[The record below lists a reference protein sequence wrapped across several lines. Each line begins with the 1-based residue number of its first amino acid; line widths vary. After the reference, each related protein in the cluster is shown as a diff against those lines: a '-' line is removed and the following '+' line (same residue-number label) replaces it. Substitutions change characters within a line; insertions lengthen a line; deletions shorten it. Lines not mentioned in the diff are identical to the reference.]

1 MRYAV
6 NVPNFEE
13 YSDVRTV
20 AALAADAEAAG
31 WDGFFVWDHL
41 AFVKAWKLR
50 VADPWILLTAV
61 ALATERLRLGPMV
74 TPLARRRPWKVAR
87 ETVTLD
93 RLSGGRLV
101 LGVGLGEP
109 PTDEFGSFGEPT
121 DAVVRAAMLDEG
133 LEVLTRLWSGETVSF
148 QGRHYRVEEVAF
160 QPTPVQRPRIPIWV
174 AGAWPRRGRCGG
186 PPASTAA
193 APQARRRRRAG
204 RAGGRRRARAAG
216 GRRPPPPGP
225 GGAVRRAAGRD
236 HPGGPGAARAMLE
249 PLAEAGMTWWQ
260 EGADPRETDLATFR
274 RRVPGPARRLSAG
287 GPGKRRGSAPRVP

>member
-13 YSDVRTV
+13 YSDVRAV

-41 AFVKAWKLR
+41 AFVKAWRLR
-50 VADPWILLTAV
+50 IADPWIVLTAV

-109 PTDEFGSFGEPT
+109 GSDEFGSFGEPA
-121 DAVVRAAMLDEG
+121 DPVVRAAMLDEA

-148 QGRHYRVEEVAF
+148 SGRHYRVDQVAF
-160 QPTPVQRPRIPIWV
+160 LPAPVQRPRIPIWV
-174 AGAWPRRGRCGG
+174 AGTWPRRG
-186 PPASTAA
+186 PL
-193 APQARRRRRAG
+193 
-204 RAGGRRRARAAG
+204 
-216 GRRPPPPGP
+216 
-225 GGAVRRAAGRD
+225 RRAARFDGSCPLKIDADGEVVGALEAGELRELRAVVD
-236 HPGGPGAARAMLE
+236 RHRQEQAAPFDVLLGGTTPEDPGAARAMLE

-260 EGADPRETDLATFR
+260 EVADPRQTDLAAFR
-274 RRVPGPARRLSAG
+274 RRV
-287 GPGKRRGSAPRVP
+287 RRGPPGG

>member
-6 NVPNFEE
+6 NVPNFED

-41 AFVKAWKLR
+41 AFVKAWRLR
-50 VADPWILLTAV
+50 IADPWVLLTGV

-74 TPLARRRPWKVAR
+74 TPLPRRRPWKLAR

-109 PTDEFGSFGEPT
+109 PEDEYGSFGEPT
-121 DAVVRAAMLDEG
+121 DPVVRAAMLDEG

-148 QGRHYRVEEVAF
+148 AGRHYRVDEVAF
-160 QPTPVQRPRIPIWV
+160 RPTPVQRPRIPIWV
-174 AGAWPRRGRCGG
+174 AGAWPRPGPLRRAARFDGSCPLKVGPDGWSPWTPTMSAGWSRSSVATG
-186 PPASTAA
+186 PPTRRSTSWW
-193 APQARRRRRAG
+193 AG
-204 RAGGRRRARAAG
+204 RPRTTRG
-216 GRRPPPPGP
+216 PPGP
-225 GGAVRRAAGRD
+225 CSS
-236 HPGGPGAARAMLE
+236 P
-249 PLAEAGMTWWQ
+249 W
-260 EGADPRETDLATFR
+260 PR
-274 RRVPGPARRLSAG
+274 PA
-287 GPGKRRGSAPRVP
+287 

>member
-6 NVPNFEE
+6 NVPNFED

-20 AALAADAEAAG
+20 AALAADAETAG

-41 AFVKAWKLR
+41 TFVKAWKLR
-50 VADPWILLTAV
+50 IADPWLLLAGV

-109 PTDEFGSFGEPT
+109 PEDEYGSFGEPT
-121 DAVVRAAMLDEG
+121 GAAVRAAMLDEG

-148 QGRHYRVEEVAF
+148 QGRHYQVDQVAF

-174 AGAWPRRGRCGG
+174 AGAWPR
-186 PPASTAA
+186 
-193 APQARRRRRAG
+193 
-204 RAGGRRRARAAG
+204 
-216 GRRPPPPGP
+216 PGP
-225 GGAVRRAAGRD
+225 LRRAARFDGSAPLKLD
-236 HPGGPGAARAMLE
+236 PGGELVPLDAADVRGLLEVVGEHRSSTEPFDVAVGGTTPDDPAAARDQLAA
-249 PLAEAGMTWWQ
+249 LAEAGTTWWQ
-260 EGADPRETDLATFR
+260 ESVDPRQTDLATFR
-274 RRVPGPARRLSAG
+274 DKV
-287 GPGKRRGSAPRVP
+287 RRGPPG

>member
-6 NVPNFEE
+6 NVPNFED

-50 VADPWILLTAV
+50 IADPWILLTGV
-61 ALATERLRLGPMV
+61 ALATGRLRLGPMV

-109 PTDEFGSFGEPT
+109 PEDEFGSFGEPA
-121 DAVVRAAMLDEG
+121 DPVVRAAMLDEG

-148 QGRHYRVEEVAF
+148 SGRHYRVDEVAF
-160 QPTPVQRPRIPIWV
+160 QPTPLQRPRIPIWV
-174 AGAWPRRGRCGG
+174 AGAWPRRG
-186 PPASTAA
+186 PL
-193 APQARRRRRAG
+193 
-204 RAGGRRRARAAG
+204 
-216 GRRPPPPGP
+216 
-225 GGAVRRAAGRD
+225 RRAAGFDGSCPLKVDADGELATLEAGELRELRAVVDRHRRD
-236 HPGGPGAARAMLE
+236 PAAPFDVMLGGTTPEDPGAARAMLE

-260 EGADPRETDLATFR
+260 EAVDPRQTDLATFR
-274 RRVPGPARRLSAG
+274 RRV
-287 GPGKRRGSAPRVP
+287 RRGPPGV

>member
-6 NVPNFEE
+6 NVPNFED
-13 YSDVRTV
+13 YGDVRTV

-50 VADPWILLTAV
+50 IADPWMLLAGV
-61 ALATERLRLGPMV
+61 AMATERLRLGPMV

-109 PTDEFGSFGEPT
+109 PEDEYGTFGEPT

-148 QGRHYRVEEVAF
+148 QGRHYQVDQVAF
-160 QPTPVQRPRIPIWV
+160 QPTPVQQPRIPIWV
-174 AGAWPRRGRCGG
+174 AGAWPR
-186 PPASTAA
+186 
-193 APQARRRRRAG
+193 
-204 RAGGRRRARAAG
+204 
-216 GRRPPPPGP
+216 PGP
-225 GGAVRRAAGRD
+225 LRRAARFDGSFPLKVDRQGELVRLD
-236 HPGGPGAARAMLE
+236 ADDLRELLAIVRAQREHTGPFDVMLGGTTPDDPTAARDVIE
-249 PLAEAGMTWWQ
+249 PLVEAGMTWWS
-260 EGADPRETDLATFR
+260 ETIDPRQGDLETWR
-274 RRVPGPARRLSAG
+274 RRVRQGPPGG
-287 GPGKRRGSAPRVP
+287 

>member
-6 NVPNFEE
+6 NVPNFED

-41 AFVKAWKLR
+41 AFVKAWRLR
-50 VADPWILLTAV
+50 IADPWVLLAGV

-74 TPLARRRPWKVAR
+74 TPLPRRRPWKVAR

-109 PTDEFGSFGEPT
+109 PEDEYGTFGEPT
-121 DAVVRAAMLDEG
+121 DPVVRAAMLDEG

-148 QGRHYRVEEVAF
+148 EGNHYQVDQVAF
-160 QPTPVQRPRIPIWV
+160 QPTPVQQPRIPIWV
-174 AGAWPRRGRCGG
+174 AGAWPRRG
-186 PPASTAA
+186 PL
-193 APQARRRRRAG
+193 
-204 RAGGRRRARAAG
+204 
-216 GRRPPPPGP
+216 
-225 GGAVRRAAGRD
+225 RRAARFDGSFPLKVDREGELAVLEAD
-236 HPGGPGAARAMLE
+236 ELRELLVIVRAHRESAAPFDVMLGGTTPDDPAAALAVIE
-249 PLAEAGMTWWQ
+249 PLAEAGMTWWS
-260 EGADPRETDLATFR
+260 ETVDPRQGDLASWR
-274 RRVPGPARRLSAG
+274 RRVRQGPPGA
-287 GPGKRRGSAPRVP
+287 

>member
-6 NVPNFEE
+6 NVPNFED
-13 YSDVRTV
+13 YGDVRTV

-41 AFVKAWKLR
+41 AFVKAWRLR
-50 VADPWILLTAV
+50 IADPWLLLAGV

-109 PTDEFGSFGEPT
+109 PADEFGSFGEPT
-121 DAVVRAAMLDEG
+121 DAKVRAAMLDEG

-148 QGRHYRVEEVAF
+148 SGRHYRVDEVAF

-174 AGAWPRRGRCGG
+174 AGAWPRRG
-186 PPASTAA
+186 PL
-193 APQARRRRRAG
+193 
-204 RAGGRRRARAAG
+204 
-216 GRRPPPPGP
+216 
-225 GGAVRRAAGRD
+225 RRAARFDGSAPLKLDDQGELVPLDAEDVRGLLAVVGELRQG
-236 HPGGPGAARAMLE
+236 GGPFDLLVGGITPEDPAAARDQLAE
-249 PLAEAGMTWWQ
+249 LAEAGVTWWQ
-260 EGADPRETDLATFR
+260 ETVDPRQTDLDAFR
-274 RRVPGPARRLSAG
+274 RRVRQGPPGA
-287 GPGKRRGSAPRVP
+287 

>member
-6 NVPNFEE
+6 NVPNFED
-13 YSDVRTV
+13 YGDARTV
-20 AALAADAEAAG
+20 AGLAADAEAAG

-41 AFVKAWKLR
+41 AFVKAWRLR
-50 VADPWILLTAV
+50 IADPWVLLTAV

-74 TPLARRRPWKVAR
+74 TPLPRRRPWKLAR

-109 PTDEFGSFGEPT
+109 PEDEYGSFGEPT
-121 DAVVRAAMLDEG
+121 DPVVRAAMLDEG

-148 QGRHYRVEEVAF
+148 QGRHYRVDQVAF

-174 AGAWPRRGRCGG
+174 AGAWPR
-186 PPASTAA
+186 
-193 APQARRRRRAG
+193 
-204 RAGGRRRARAAG
+204 
-216 GRRPPPPGP
+216 PGP
-225 GGAVRRAAGRD
+225 LRRAARFDGSCPLKVDATGELATLEPDELRQLLAVVRRHRAD
-236 HPGGPGAARAMLE
+236 PAAPFDVLLGGTTPPDPAAARAMLE

-260 EGADPRETDLATFR
+260 ETVDPRQTDLAIFR
-274 RRVPGPARRLSAG
+274 RRVRQGPPGG
-287 GPGKRRGSAPRVP
+287 

>member
-6 NVPNFEE
+6 NVPNFED

-41 AFVKAWKLR
+41 VFVKAWKLR
-50 VADPWILLTAV
+50 IADPWLLLAGV

-109 PTDEFGSFGEPT
+109 PTDEYGSFGEPT
-121 DAVVRAAMLDEG
+121 DPKVRADMLDEG

-148 QGRHYRVEEVAF
+148 SGRHYRVDEVAF
-160 QPTPVQRPRIPIWV
+160 QPTPAQRPRIPIWV
-174 AGAWPRRGRCGG
+174 AGAWPRRG
-186 PPASTAA
+186 PL
-193 APQARRRRRAG
+193 
-204 RAGGRRRARAAG
+204 
-216 GRRPPPPGP
+216 
-225 GGAVRRAAGRD
+225 RRAARFEGSAPLKLDDQGELVRLD
-236 HPGGPGAARAMLE
+236 AEDVRGLLAVVGGLRQEQGPFDVLVGGISPEDPAAARDQLAE
-249 PLAEAGMTWWQ
+249 LAEAGVTWWQ
-260 EGADPRETDLATFR
+260 ETVDPRQTDLDAFR
-274 RRVPGPARRLSAG
+274 RRVRQGPPGA
-287 GPGKRRGSAPRVP
+287 

>member
-6 NVPNFEE
+6 NVPNFED
-13 YSDVRTV
+13 YGDARTV
-20 AALAADAEAAG
+20 AGLAADAEAAG

-41 AFVKAWKLR
+41 AFVKAWRLR
-50 VADPWILLTAV
+50 IADPWVLLTAV

-74 TPLARRRPWKVAR
+74 TPLPRRRPWKLAR

-109 PTDEFGSFGEPT
+109 PEDEYGSFGEPT
-121 DAVVRAAMLDEG
+121 DPVVRAAMLDEG

-148 QGRHYRVEEVAF
+148 QGRHYRVDQVAF

-174 AGAWPRRGRCGG
+174 AGAWPR
-186 PPASTAA
+186 
-193 APQARRRRRAG
+193 
-204 RAGGRRRARAAG
+204 
-216 GRRPPPPGP
+216 PGP
-225 GGAVRRAAGRD
+225 LRRAARFDGSCPLKVDATGELATLEPDELRQLLAVVRRHRAD
-236 HPGGPGAARAMLE
+236 PAAPFDVLLGGTTPPDPAAARAMLE

-260 EGADPRETDLATFR
+260 ETVDPRQTDLAALT
-274 RRVPGPARRLSAG
+274 RRVRKGPPGR
-287 GPGKRRGSAPRVP
+287 

>member
-6 NVPNFEE
+6 NVPNFED

-50 VADPWILLTAV
+50 VADPWVLLTGV

-74 TPLARRRPWKVAR
+74 TPLPRRRPWKLAR

-109 PTDEFGSFGEPT
+109 PEDEYGSFGEPT
-121 DAVVRAAMLDEG
+121 DPVVRAAMLDEG

-148 QGRHYRVEEVAF
+148 EGRHYRVDQVAF

-174 AGAWPRRGRCGG
+174 AGAWPRRG
-186 PPASTAA
+186 PL
-193 APQARRRRRAG
+193 
-204 RAGGRRRARAAG
+204 
-216 GRRPPPPGP
+216 
-225 GGAVRRAAGRD
+225 RRAARFDGSCPLKVD
-236 HPGGPGAARAMLE
+236 AGGELVVLEPDDVRELRAVVDRHREDPAAPFDVMLGGTTPEDPAAARAMLE

-260 EGADPRETDLATFR
+260 ESVDPRQTDLEAFR
-274 RRVPGPARRLSAG
+274 RRVRQGPPGA
-287 GPGKRRGSAPRVP
+287 

>member
-6 NVPNFEE
+6 NVPNFED

-41 AFVKAWKLR
+41 TFVKAWKLR
-50 VADPWILLTAV
+50 IADPWLLLAGV

-74 TPLARRRPWKVAR
+74 TPLPRRRPWKVAR

-109 PTDEFGSFGEPT
+109 PEDEYGSFGEPA
-121 DAVVRAAMLDEG
+121 DPVVRAAMLDEG
-133 LEVLTRLWSGETVSF
+133 LEVLTRLWSGGTVSF
-148 QGRHYRVEEVAF
+148 QGRHYRVDEVAF

-174 AGAWPRRGRCGG
+174 AGAWPRRG
-186 PPASTAA
+186 PL
-193 APQARRRRRAG
+193 
-204 RAGGRRRARAAG
+204 
-216 GRRPPPPGP
+216 
-225 GGAVRRAAGRD
+225 RRAARFDGSVPLKLD
-236 HPGGPGAARAMLE
+236 PGGELVPLDGDDLRGLLEVVRGHRSSTEPFDVAVGGITPDDPAAARDLLT

-260 EGADPRETDLATFR
+260 ESVDPRQGDLDHWR
-274 RRVPGPARRLSAG
+274 RKV
-287 GPGKRRGSAPRVP
+287 RRGPPAG

>member
-6 NVPNFEE
+6 NVPNFED
-13 YSDVRTV
+13 YGDARTL
-20 AALAADAEAAG
+20 AGLAADAEAAG

-41 AFVKAWKLR
+41 AFVKAWRLR
-50 VADPWILLTAV
+50 IADPWVLLTAV

-74 TPLARRRPWKVAR
+74 TPLPRRRPWKLAR

-109 PTDEFGSFGEPT
+109 PEDEYGSFGEPT
-121 DAVVRAAMLDEG
+121 DPVVRAAMLDEG

-148 QGRHYRVEEVAF
+148 QGRHYRVDQVAF

-174 AGAWPRRGRCGG
+174 AGAWPR
-186 PPASTAA
+186 
-193 APQARRRRRAG
+193 
-204 RAGGRRRARAAG
+204 
-216 GRRPPPPGP
+216 PGP
-225 GGAVRRAAGRD
+225 LRRAARFDGSCPLKVDATGELAVLEPEELRQLLAVVRRHRAD
-236 HPGGPGAARAMLE
+236 PAAPFDVLLGGTTPQDPAAARAMLE

-260 EGADPRETDLATFR
+260 ETVDPRQTDLATFR
-274 RRVPGPARRLSAG
+274 RRVRQGPPGA
-287 GPGKRRGSAPRVP
+287 

>member
-6 NVPNFEE
+6 NVPNFED

-41 AFVKAWKLR
+41 AFVKAWRLR
-50 VADPWILLTAV
+50 IADPWVLLTGV
-61 ALATERLRLGPMV
+61 ALATERLRFGPMV
-74 TPLARRRPWKVAR
+74 TPLPRRRPWKLAR

-109 PTDEFGSFGEPT
+109 PEDEYGSFGEPT
-121 DAVVRAAMLDEG
+121 DPAVRAAMLDEG
-133 LEVLTRLWSGETVSF
+133 LEVLTGLWSGETVSF
-148 QGRHYRVEEVAF
+148 KGRHYRVEEVAF

-174 AGAWPRRGRCGG
+174 AGAWPR
-186 PPASTAA
+186 
-193 APQARRRRRAG
+193 
-204 RAGGRRRARAAG
+204 
-216 GRRPPPPGP
+216 PGP
-225 GGAVRRAAGRD
+225 LRRAARFDGSCPLKVDPSGELAVLAPEELGQLLAVVRRHRD
-236 HPGGPGAARAMLE
+236 DPAAPFDVLLGGITPEDPAAARAMLE

-260 EGADPRETDLATFR
+260 ETADPRQTDLATFR
-274 RRVPGPARRLSAG
+274 RRVRQGPPGR
-287 GPGKRRGSAPRVP
+287 

>member
-1 MRYAV
+1 MRHAV
-6 NVPNFEE
+6 NVPNFED
-13 YSDVRTV
+13 YGDVRTV

-41 AFVKAWKLR
+41 AFVKAWRLR
-50 VADPWILLTAV
+50 IADPWLLLAGV

-109 PTDEFGSFGEPT
+109 PEDEYGSFGEPT
-121 DAVVRAAMLDEG
+121 DAKVRAAMLDEG

-148 QGRHYRVEEVAF
+148 SGRHYRVDEVAF

-174 AGAWPRRGRCGG
+174 AGAWPRRG
-186 PPASTAA
+186 PL
-193 APQARRRRRAG
+193 
-204 RAGGRRRARAAG
+204 
-216 GRRPPPPGP
+216 
-225 GGAVRRAAGRD
+225 RRAARFDGSAPLKVDDQGALVPLDADDVRGLLAVVGELRQD
-236 HPGGPGAARAMLE
+236 DGPFDLLVGGISPEDPAAARDQLAE
-249 PLAEAGMTWWQ
+249 LAEAGVTWWQ
-260 EGADPRETDLATFR
+260 ETVDPRQTDLDAFR
-274 RRVPGPARRLSAG
+274 RRVRQGPPGA
-287 GPGKRRGSAPRVP
+287 

>member
-6 NVPNFEE
+6 NVPNFED
-13 YSDVRTV
+13 YSDVRAV

-41 AFVKAWKLR
+41 AFVKALQLR
-50 VADPWILLTAV
+50 IADPWMLLTGV

-93 RLSGGRLV
+93 RLSGGRLI

-109 PTDEFGSFGEPT
+109 PEDEYGSFGEPT
-121 DAVVRAAMLDEG
+121 DPVVRAAMLDEG

-148 QGRHYRVEEVAF
+148 RGRHYQVDQVAF

-174 AGAWPRRGRCGG
+174 AGAWPRRG
-186 PPASTAA
+186 PL
-193 APQARRRRRAG
+193 
-204 RAGGRRRARAAG
+204 
-216 GRRPPPPGP
+216 
-225 GGAVRRAAGRD
+225 RRAARFEGSFPLKLDRQGELIPLD
-236 HPGGPGAARAMLE
+236 PDDLRELLAVVHDLRQTSEPFDLVIGGTTPDDPAAARDLIE

-260 EGADPRETDLATFR
+260 ESVDPRQTDLDAFR
-274 RRVPGPARRLSAG
+274 RRVRKGPPGS
-287 GPGKRRGSAPRVP
+287 

>member
-6 NVPNFEE
+6 NVPNFED

-50 VADPWILLTAV
+50 IADPWLLLAGV

-109 PTDEFGSFGEPT
+109 ATDEYGSFGEPT
-121 DAVVRAAMLDEG
+121 DPKVRAAMLDEG

-148 QGRHYRVEEVAF
+148 SGRHYRVDEVAF
-160 QPTPVQRPRIPIWV
+160 QPTPAQRPRIPIWV
-174 AGAWPRRGRCGG
+174 AGAWPRRG
-186 PPASTAA
+186 PL
-193 APQARRRRRAG
+193 
-204 RAGGRRRARAAG
+204 
-216 GRRPPPPGP
+216 
-225 GGAVRRAAGRD
+225 RRAARFDGSAPLKLDDQGELVPLDAEDVRGLLAVV
-236 HPGGPGAARAMLE
+236 GGLRQEQGPFDVLVGGISPEDPAAARDQLAE
-249 PLAEAGMTWWQ
+249 LAEAGVTWWQ
-260 EGADPRETDLATFR
+260 ETVDPRQTDLDAFR
-274 RRVPGPARRLSAG
+274 RRVRQGPPGA
-287 GPGKRRGSAPRVP
+287 

>member
-6 NVPNFEE
+6 NVPNFED
-13 YSDVRTV
+13 YGDVRTV

-50 VADPWILLTAV
+50 IADPWLLLAGV

-109 PTDEFGSFGEPT
+109 AQDEFGSFGEPT
-121 DAVVRAAMLDEG
+121 DPKVRAAMLDEA

-148 QGRHYRVEEVAF
+148 AGRHYRVDEVAF
-160 QPTPVQRPRIPIWV
+160 QPTPAQRPRIPIWV
-174 AGAWPRRGRCGG
+174 AGAWPRRG
-186 PPASTAA
+186 PL
-193 APQARRRRRAG
+193 
-204 RAGGRRRARAAG
+204 
-216 GRRPPPPGP
+216 
-225 GGAVRRAAGRD
+225 RRAARFDGSAPLKVDDQGELVPLDADDVRGLLAVVGELRQGD
-236 HPGGPGAARAMLE
+236 GPFDLLVGGISPEDPAAARDQLAE
-249 PLAEAGMTWWQ
+249 LAEAGVTWWQ
-260 EGADPRETDLATFR
+260 ETVDPRQTDLAAFR
-274 RRVPGPARRLSAG
+274 RRVRQGPPGA
-287 GPGKRRGSAPRVP
+287 

>member
-6 NVPNFEE
+6 NVPNFED
-13 YSDVRTV
+13 YGDVRTV

-41 AFVKAWKLR
+41 AFVKAWRLR
-50 VADPWILLTAV
+50 IADPWILLTGV

-74 TPLARRRPWKVAR
+74 TPVARRRPWKLAR

-109 PTDEFGSFGEPT
+109 PEDEYGSFGEPT
-121 DAVVRAAMLDEG
+121 DPVVRAAMLDEG

-148 QGRHYRVEEVAF
+148 EGRHYRVDEVAF

-174 AGAWPRRGRCGG
+174 AGAWPRRG
-186 PPASTAA
+186 PL
-193 APQARRRRRAG
+193 
-204 RAGGRRRARAAG
+204 
-216 GRRPPPPGP
+216 
-225 GGAVRRAAGRD
+225 RRAARFDGSCPLKVGADGELTVLEPDDVRQLRAVVD
-236 HPGGPGAARAMLE
+236 GHRQDPAAPFDLLLGGMTPEDPAAALAMLE

-260 EGADPRETDLATFR
+260 ESVDPRQTDLEAFR
-274 RRVPGPARRLSAG
+274 RRV
-287 GPGKRRGSAPRVP
+287 RRGPPGA

>member
-6 NVPNFEE
+6 NVPNFED
-13 YSDVRTV
+13 YGDVRTV

-41 AFVKAWKLR
+41 AFVKAWRLR
-50 VADPWILLTAV
+50 IADPWLLLAGV

-109 PTDEFGSFGEPT
+109 AADEFGSFGEPT
-121 DAVVRAAMLDEG
+121 DPRVRAAMLDEG

-148 QGRHYRVEEVAF
+148 SGRHYRVDEVAF
-160 QPTPVQRPRIPIWV
+160 QPTPAQRPRIPIWV
-174 AGAWPRRGRCGG
+174 AGAWPRRG
-186 PPASTAA
+186 PL
-193 APQARRRRRAG
+193 
-204 RAGGRRRARAAG
+204 
-216 GRRPPPPGP
+216 
-225 GGAVRRAAGRD
+225 RRAARFDGSAPLKLDDQGELVPLDAEDVRGLLAVV
-236 HPGGPGAARAMLE
+236 GGLRQEQGPFDVLVGGISPEDPAAARDQLAE
-249 PLAEAGMTWWQ
+249 LAEAGVTWWQ
-260 EGADPRETDLATFR
+260 ETVDPRQTDLDAFR
-274 RRVPGPARRLSAG
+274 RRVRQGPPGA
-287 GPGKRRGSAPRVP
+287 